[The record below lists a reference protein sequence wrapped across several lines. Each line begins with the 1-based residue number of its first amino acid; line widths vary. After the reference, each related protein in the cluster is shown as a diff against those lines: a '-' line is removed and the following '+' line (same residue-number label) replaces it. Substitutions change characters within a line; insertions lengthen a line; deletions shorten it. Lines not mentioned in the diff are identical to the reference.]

1 VTNGAPLTL
10 LKIRSSPPLPGTRST
25 SGTSKMPA
33 SVSKQRAPA
42 RSIPWSRRNRAN
54 WRKRCDQRYAFC
66 YSCHIIRDFR
76 TTLGR
81 WSICIICMLTL
92 FVVLPSHVIA
102 GVPTIPNRVFAL
114 IKSGAPTGSSAL
126 SNPDVDG
133 ISLREGWDAVNPSED
148 VYDWSY
154 FDAEITKAQTLG
166 KGTDSCLGRW
176 KKPPRLGASSISSSR
191 KT

>member
-1 VTNGAPLTL
+1 MRAINRDKWRTINFM
-10 LKIRSSPPLPGTRST
+10 KIRSSPPLPGTRST

-33 SVSKQRAPA
+33 SVSKQRGAA

-54 WRKRCDQRYAFC
+54 SRKRCDQRYAFC

-102 GVPTIPNRVFAL
+102 GVPTIPNGVFAL
-114 IKSGAPTGSSAL
+114 IKSGAPTGSSAR

-133 ISLREGWDAVNPSED
+133 ISLREGWDAVNLRRTCMIGAILMPKS
-148 VYDWSY
+148 
-154 FDAEITKAQTLG
+154 Q
-166 KGTDSCLGRW
+166 
-176 KKPPRLGASSISSSR
+176 KP
-191 KT
+191 KTQAKRY